1 MVQEC
6 SEKSM
11 ISILLK
17 PVLGSNSSFHL
28 VECWASKV
36 NIAKSTLPL
45 GRRSVLSKQQDAC
58 FSGPPSALF
67 PRLHW
72 AKREA
77 GRKRPIKELHSG
89 PGGSGVGLR
98 EKYPSPSRGLES
110 PAHGGWGHSGA

>member
-1 MVQEC
+1 MVQEF

-17 PVLGSNSSFHL
+17 PVLRGSNSSFHL

-36 NIAKSTLPL
+36 NIAKSTPPL

-77 GRKRPIKELHSG
+77 GMKCPVKELH
-89 PGGSGVGLR
+89 
-98 EKYPSPSRGLES
+98 
-110 PAHGGWGHSGA
+110 